1 MRDWAEALVAAVFVL
16 GLVIWTAK
24 AVIEVLHG

>member
-24 AVIEVLHG
+24 AVIEAMYG